1 MLFCL
6 EVAMDLLA
14 LWPRA
19 ERAHLPL
26 QAMRWWPWQGSPD
39 SQWVRVSWDSPWLPG
54 SREGA

>member
-1 MLFCL
+1 
-6 EVAMDLLA
+6 MDLLA